1 MDLDYC
7 YDPPAVSGG
16 GGVGGWSRSP
26 KRVEPGGWG
35 EHRPPVHDG
44 DVPGGVVDDVVV
56 VIAEQHQ
63 IVQGGRSAV
72 GPVPDVMGVGPPR
85 WSSAAGE
92 RAASVAGDQGPAQ
105 PDWDGAGGSADV
117 QRLGVRAQ
125 PGGDDGGLAGQP
137 AGPPCG

>member
-35 EHRPPVHDG
+35 EHRPPVHDR

-56 VIAEQHQ
+56 VIAEEHQ
-63 IVQGGRSAV
+63 VVQGGRSAV
-72 GPVPDVMGVGPPR
+72 GPVLDVMGVGPPR
-85 WSSAAGE
+85 RSPAAGE
-92 RAASVAGDQGPAQ
+92 GASSVAGDQGPAQ
-105 PDWDGAGGSADV
+105 PGWDGPGGSANV
-117 QRLGVRAQ
+117 EWFGVGPQ
-125 PGGDDGGLAGQP
+125 DG
-137 AGPPCG
+137 